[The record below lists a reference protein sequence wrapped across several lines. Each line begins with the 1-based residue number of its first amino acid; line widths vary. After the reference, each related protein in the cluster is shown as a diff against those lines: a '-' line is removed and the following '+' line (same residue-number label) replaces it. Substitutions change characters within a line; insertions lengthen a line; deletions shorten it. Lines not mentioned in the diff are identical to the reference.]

1 MKIAQV
7 VAAGEG
13 REPRARDV
21 ERLVGYLTTQL
32 AADGHEATLFACT
45 AGAQA
50 RMRGAVGELPPL
62 SAMPPALASLIAH
75 ASRFDVIHLH
85 GDLQR
90 FSALSTM
97 LTPIVATLHAYPS
110 PRMLAARASLPD
122 AQLVAVSAH
131 QRNLFPG
138 LRWDATVPH
147 GLPERQHTFHS
158 EPRNYLSYVG
168 SLTSVNSLRRAVEIA
183 LRSRL
188 PLKIARHIVGRE
200 LRQLEQ
206 HLAPLI
212 DAGAS
217 IEFVGD
223 LETRELGELLGNA
236 RALLFTNEWS
246 EPCPLAVLDALAC
259 GTPVI
264 AWRSGATEEVI
275 DHGRSGF
282 IVSSVDDAIRA
293 VANLDLI
300 GRLGCRLAFDDRFG
314 AKRMVR
320 DYVSLYERL
329 LAKSE
334 QVKVARCEALG
345 GRASLGQD
353 GAL

>member
-21 ERLVGYLTTQL
+21 ERLVGYLTSQL
-32 AADGHEATLFACT
+32 AADGHEATLFPCT
-45 AGAQA
+45 VGVQA
-50 RMRGAVGELPPL
+50 RVHGAVREPPL
-62 SAMPPALASLIAH
+62 SSMPPALAALISH
-75 ASRFDVIHLH
+75 ASRFDIIHVH

-90 FSALSTM
+90 FSALSVM
-97 LTPIVATLHAYPS
+97 LTPVVATIHAYPS
-110 PRMLAARASLPD
+110 PRMLAARPVLPEVE
-122 AQLVAVSAH
+122 LVAVSAH

-138 LRWDATVPH
+138 LRWRATVQH
-147 GLPERQHTFHS
+147 GLPEGQHTFRS

-212 DAGAS
+212 AAGAS

-264 AWRSGATEEVI
+264 AWRSGAVEEII

-282 IVSSVDDAIRA
+282 IVSSVEDAIRA
-293 VANLDLI
+293 VADLDLI
-300 GRLGCRLAFDDRFG
+300 SRLDCRLAFDERFG
-314 AKRMVR
+314 AKRMAR
-320 DYVSLYERL
+320 DYVALYEEL

-334 QVKVARCEALG
+334 RIKVARCEALG

-353 GAL
+353 GGAL